1 MVAGLERAARRKRYL
16 GVFLIVLINAVPI
29 GSVGSLLVL
38 SQPSGEPNPYLS
50 SVQWSNS
57 ISSQHNLSCVL
68 VEGIIVNP
76 RKIAISNVTL
86 TLDVYVHY
94 ICHHD
99 LNHHTRIKRQQVNFG
114 SLAGETDKT
123 FSVEVLY
130 QNDLSHHFRYV
141 DCGLSWTR

>member
-1 MVAGLERAARRKRYL
+1 MVSGLEGAARRKRRL
-16 GVFLIVLINAVPI
+16 RVFLIVLINAVLI

-38 SQPSGEPNPYLS
+38 SQPSGEPDPYLS

-76 RKIAISNVTL
+76 RKRAISNVTL
-86 TLDVYVHY
+86 VLDVYVHY

-130 QNDLSHHFRYV
+130 QDDPFYSFRYV